1 MSKKSAV
8 SILGVIIIFSLFS
21 FFSFAKTN
29 SLEGERVVT
38 NDGVVQGTLE
48 PRLEIE
54 KVGKRDYKA
63 IFTVKNQTERSQ
75 TIIFRSGQKFDYIL
89 YRNNNKVTQYSEG
102 KFFTQVYQEVVLKQG
117 EELQFTEVFANLEK
131 GQYELIFW
139 LADRNWPNVKAK
151 AAFIVE

>member
-1 MSKKSAV
+1 MGKKSAV
-8 SILGVIIIFSLFS
+8 SILGATIIFSLFG

-29 SLEGERVVT
+29 NLEGERVMT

-63 IFTVKNQTERSQ
+63 IFTVKNQTERPQ

-151 AAFIVE
+151 AAFAVE